1 MWPKIGDKFQIKRW
15 QKTWQNTIQN
25 YNRLWS
31 SIGSEGPQ
39 CRQYIQIGFLTL
51 DHWQQ
56 EKRVSLQIDGCVTLI
71 ISGENIQVLLWWR
84 MEEGVNSFPWPDG
97 WKELQTKADLLSE
110 LIGSAE
116 SGGNEMRSKDG
127 QQNARRRR
135 RTKYCSTLGADQCDQ
150 IGLL

>member
-1 MWPKIGDKFQIKRW
+1 MATNFKFRGDRKHDKIQFKITTDCG
-15 QKTWQNTIQN
+15 
-25 YNRLWS
+25 LVL
-31 SIGSEGPQ
+31 GPRAQ

-56 EKRVSLQIDGCVTLI
+56 KRVSLQIDGCVTLI